1 MTFLECVAA
10 TALLAMVASS
20 IFGVFGFVVSSQTRQ
35 LQRLASA
42 ELANRLVLMY
52 LDDPIS
58 MPEPTKTLEY
68 GPHLYRFEFR
78 EQPLALTEAVPEGR
92 DRNRPSPLP
101 LDRFTEVS
109 VRVWLSE
116 KSGGTIDGSGGVPQA
131 TVSRMFDPL
140 AFRNPDSIEAQFKDP
155 VRWQRY
161 MERLMGFRNE
171 GPTGGARR

>member
-10 TALLAMVASS
+10 TALLGLAAAS
-20 IFGVFGFVVSSQTRQ
+20 IFSVFGFVVSSQTRQ
-35 LQRLASA
+35 QQRLAAA

-58 MPEPTKTLEY
+58 MPEPTKTLDY
-68 GPHLYRFEFR
+68 GPSLYRFEFVER
-78 EQPLALTEAVPEGR
+78 PLTLTEAVPDGR

-116 KSGGTIDGSGGVPQA
+116 RSGGTRDGSGGVPQA
-131 TVSRMFDPL
+131 TVTRMFDPL

-171 GPTGGARR
+171 RPAGGNRR